1 MCSNKGIDSSRVP
14 FARRGVFA
22 CSDDVASAADSVP
35 VPFRFRSGSVQVPF
49 RFRAPPGAAFFA
61 CFYEVASA
69 ANRVQVPL
77 RFRSLGAALLL
88 AFTVLPALPIPFRF
102 RSGPAPPAQRFCLLL
117 RCCQRCRFRSGSVQ
131 VPFPW
136 RSAFLLVFT
145 MLPAL
150 PIPFRLRAGSVQVPL
165 PWRDAF
171 LLVFTMLPAL
181 PIPFGFRSGS
191 APFGA
196 PLLLAFTMLPA
207 LPIPFR
213 FRSGSAPLGAALLLA
228 FTMLP
233 ALPIPFRFRSG
244 SAQVPLRSRSPGAV
258 FPFACFYD
266 VAGAANSVQAPCRLR
281 SGSAPLARR
290 FFCLFSRCCQRCRFR
305 SGSVQ
310 VPPPRRS
317 AFACFY
323 DAASAADSVQAPFR
337 FRPPWRSA
345 RKSSMDSWR
354 ARSYPLC
361 SNRERRFTCNIIS
374 SAAPAAVPNAW
385 MGDWELDPQLKQE
398 SRRCPVPQFPDSQ
411 LNGSQFPIHAEC
423 RTDRAMKNVIVL
435 WRGRHQAIDLIMTT
449 TIQQFDCAD
458 HRGAGH
464 VII

>member
-1 MCSNKGIDSSRVP
+1 MIPLGFRSLG
-14 FARRGVFA
+14 
-22 CSDDVASAADSVP
+22 AAFSLVLTMLP
-35 VPFRFRSGSVQVPF
+35 ALPIPFRFRSGSVQVPF

-131 VPFPW
+131 VPPPR
-136 RSAFLLVFT
+136 RSA
-145 MLPAL
+145 
-150 PIPFRLRAGSVQVPL
+150 
-165 PWRDAF
+165 
-171 LLVFTMLPAL
+171 
-181 PIPFGFRSGS
+181 
-191 APFGA
+191 
-196 PLLLAFTMLPA
+196 
-207 LPIPFR
+207 
-213 FRSGSAPLGAALLLA
+213 
-228 FTMLP
+228 
-233 ALPIPFRFRSG
+233 
-244 SAQVPLRSRSPGAV
+244 
-258 FPFACFYD
+258 FACFYD
-266 VAGAANSVQAPCRLR
+266 VASAANSVQAPCRLR